1 MNHPGEKDGTSRE
14 NVAGRRGLADH
25 EMQKFEA
32 RSTKFETNPKFECF
46 NDIDINSAHKVATP
60 QQKP

>member
-25 EMQKFEA
+25 EMQKLEA

-46 NDIDINSAHKVATP
+46 NDRNSAHTLATP
-60 QQKP
+60 QQQP